1 MTAYIQELRNRFIA
15 LKSGINLNTAR
26 WVGQPVQEADV
37 DTMIATLTADDAAI
51 DVALDQ
57 VQQLRNAG
65 RASVQSLTLRANQI
79 ENLAIGIHASDPAL
93 LNEYDIKLRAPGQAK
108 PAPAKAVV
116 KSINDDTD
124 GMGFILQRDPLEN
137 ADNYEWQRAKAPVA
151 TANTI
156 DPALFVH
163 HKTTKKVKF
172 VDDDVLPGERYFYR
186 VRGFNATGNGA
197 WSEPVS
203 RVQ

>member
-1 MTAYIQELRNRFIA
+1 MITELTDA
-15 LKSGINLNTAR
+15 
-26 WVGQPVQEADV
+26 
-37 DTMIATLTADDAAI
+37 DAAI
-51 DVALDQ
+51 DAALDQ
-57 VQQLRNAG
+57 VQQKRAAG
-65 RASVQSLTLRANQI
+65 RALVADRKIRANQI

-108 PAPAKAVV
+108 PAPGKAAV

-137 ADNYEWQRAKAPVA
+137 ADNYEWEKAKAPVA

-156 DPALFVH
+156 DPALFAH
-163 HKTTKKVKF
+163 LKTTKKVKF

-186 VRGFNATGNGA
+186 VRGFNAAGNGA
-197 WSEPVS
+197 WSEAVS